1 MNKGH
6 HHKNIIERKLEQ
18 LPAVDTNLLW
28 NEMHLILDK
37 KMPQRKERR
46 RFIVWW
52 FLSGKGL
59 LLLTIGVLIITG
71 SSLFFLST
79 KETSPDT
86 VKKLPDSPLSGKII
100 EDDAAKIA
108 PERAEKVT
116 TASAAGQITNVNS
129 STTITDDYISAT
141 TASRSTGENVI
152 NNISIADQAIKQA
165 KKYMAKDQFNQPIHD
180 NSKATANFDSAPV
193 YSKSIYQD
201 FLIATNDSVAKD
213 SLNQQP
219 ELVVN
224 KMKTN
229 SSNNNETGFYAG
241 IITGLDLSSIHFQ
254 SVKPGAT
261 MGLIFGYAFNKKW
274 SIESGLLWDT
284 KRVYDNGSYFN
295 PPGYTPT
302 GGITIIAVN
311 GKSRLYE
318 WPVSAKYAIIT
329 GKRSLFTTVGLSSY
343 FMRSENYDYEY
354 MQNNQPG
361 GHNYLSYT
369 KQTKNWFSVVNLS
382 IGYTHKL
389 GGNGSIR
396 VEPYL
401 KLPIS
406 NLGVGNMPIMS
417 TGLNIGFTKQ
427 LRR

>member
-1 MNKGH
+1 MNMGH

-18 LPAVDTNLLW
+18 LPAVDTDLLW
-28 NEMHLILDK
+28 KEMHLILDK

-52 FLSGKGL
+52 LLSGKGL

-229 SSNNNETGFYAG
+229 SSNNN
-241 IITGLDLSSIHFQ
+241 
-254 SVKPGAT
+254 
-261 MGLIFGYAFNKKW
+261 
-274 SIESGLLWDT
+274 
-284 KRVYDNGSYFN
+284 
-295 PPGYTPT
+295 
-302 GGITIIAVN
+302 
-311 GKSRLYE
+311 
-318 WPVSAKYAIIT
+318 
-329 GKRSLFTTVGLSSY
+329 
-343 FMRSENYDYEY
+343 
-354 MQNNQPG
+354 
-361 GHNYLSYT
+361 
-369 KQTKNWFSVVNLS
+369 
-382 IGYTHKL
+382 
-389 GGNGSIR
+389 
-396 VEPYL
+396 
-401 KLPIS
+401 
-406 NLGVGNMPIMS
+406 
-417 TGLNIGFTKQ
+417 
-427 LRR
+427 